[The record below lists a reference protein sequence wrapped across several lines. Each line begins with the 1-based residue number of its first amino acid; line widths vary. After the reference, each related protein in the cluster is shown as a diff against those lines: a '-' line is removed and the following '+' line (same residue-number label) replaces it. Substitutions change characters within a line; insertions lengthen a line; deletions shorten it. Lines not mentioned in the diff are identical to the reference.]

1 MQSKSE
7 NQSHE
12 NDRPSPRIDEI
23 APLFDGLPAFT
34 PLLTLKR

>member
-7 NQSHE
+7 NQSYQ

-23 APLFDGLPAFT
+23 APLSERLPAFT
-34 PLLTLKR
+34 PLLTLKS